1 MVIPESFVVLLLGGA
16 FVVSALSHY
25 RALKSPDSPALT
37 LPFWIGLAALLLV
50 FLFLMSGAAWPDWEE
65 RKLVFLGVALVF
77 FLGAFARLLHGKTK
91 AAG

>member
-1 MVIPESFVVLLLGGA
+1 MRYATWTV
-16 FVVSALSHY
+16 
-25 RALKSPDSPALT
+25 R
-37 LPFWIGLAALLLV
+37 LLV

>member
-1 MVIPESFVVLLLGGA
+1 MVIPDSFVILLLGGA
-16 FVVSALSHY
+16 FVVSGLCHY
-25 RALKSPDSPALT
+25 RAIKAPDSPALT

-77 FLGAFARLLHGKTK
+77 FLGAFARLLHGKAK